1 MSAVPIYLTFLNY
14 LGGFEYFLFTSEKE
28 FQVNISETGTTKEN
42 IFPNW
47 EKSWGETAD
56 TIEKKTF
63 TNANEEIV
71 FRSQHLTANQR
82 DVLKHIK
89 ISPVVQ
95 ILVTRTDRRTIIVD
109 SDSFK
114 IYDEGDKLYTISFR
128 GKFTNEIATQKL

>member
-1 MSAVPIYLTFLNY
+1 MRIDPIYLTFLNY
-14 LGGFEYFLFTSEKE
+14 LGGFEYFLFTSENE
-28 FQVNISETGTTKEN
+28 YQVNIKESQTTKEN

-47 EKSWGETAD
+47 DKSWGETAD

-63 TNANEEIV
+63 TTANEEIV
-71 FRSQHLTANQR
+71 FRSQHLTTNQR

-114 IYDEGDKLYTISFR
+114 IYEEGDKLYTISFR
-128 GKFTNEIATQKL
+128 GKFTNEIATQRL

>member
-1 MSAVPIYLTFLNY
+1 MRADPIYLTFLNY
-14 LGGFEYFLFTSEKE
+14 LGGFEYFFFTSEKE
-28 FQVNISETGTTKEN
+28 FQVNISESQTTKEN

-47 EKSWGETAD
+47 GKSWGETAD

-63 TNANEEIV
+63 TSANEEIV
-71 FRSQHLTANQR
+71 FRSQHLTENQR

-95 ILVTRTDRRTIIVD
+95 IVNSRTDRRTIIVD

-114 IYDEGDKLYTISFR
+114 IYDEGEKLYTISFR
-128 GKFTNEIATQKL
+128 GKFTNEIATQRL